1 MKGIALIVVLVV
13 IALVVNAQEQS
24 KGSKATPTNSPE
36 KPGSVSVQPGT
47 TTQATPKSEKPYG
60 CYKDLKWGMSFE
72 QAQSS
77 LGIKLKK
84 LMAIIG
90 PEKGK
95 TNGYTDVTIGDKI
108 YTLQL
113 WFDSTGLYKVRIDP
127 KELGYVKAHKQDEV
141 EHLINQSVGLG
152 TSPNQAASILV
163 NAYFL
168 FRPTLEEKFGK
179 PIKESSQDRGS
190 DVVLSNNLLAHQ
202 AIISSTWET
211 EESNIYLTAEC
222 TGRGTSFPDKDRIV
236 FSPFLVYEKKNLVPK
251 AKVDL

>member
-1 MKGIALIVVLVV
+1 VLVG
-13 IALVVNAQEQS
+13 IALVVNAQEQGKEGKLS
-24 KGSKATPTNSPE
+24 PTNSPE
-36 KPGSVSVQPGT
+36 KPGSVSLQPGT
-47 TTQATPKSEKPYG
+47 TTEAPKKAEKPYG
-60 CYKDLKWGMSFE
+60 CYKDLKWGMSFD
-72 QAQSS
+72 QAEAS
-77 LGIKLKK
+77 LGMKLKK
-84 LMAIIG
+84 LTAIIG

-95 TNGYTDVTIGDKI
+95 TNGYTDITIADKI

-127 KELGYVKAHKQDEV
+127 KELGFVSSEPIPGGT
-141 EHLINQSVGLG
+141 LLG
-152 TSPNQAASILV
+152 FVSNKPIPGGTLPGQAASILV

-202 AIISSTWET
+202 AIISSAWET

-222 TGRGTSFPDKDRIV
+222 TGRGTSFPYKDTIV
-236 FSPFLVYEKKNLVPK
+236 FSPFLVYEKKNVVPK